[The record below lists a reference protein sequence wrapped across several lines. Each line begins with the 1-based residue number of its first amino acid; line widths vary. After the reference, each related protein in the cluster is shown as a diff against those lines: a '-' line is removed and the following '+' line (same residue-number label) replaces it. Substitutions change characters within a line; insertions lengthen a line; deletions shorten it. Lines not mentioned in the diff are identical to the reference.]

1 MRSWVTPL
9 PVSALISERWLR
21 LRGAAHSSDR
31 MAADIDVNWSGVAT
45 DQSLACFSFVEIK
58 LINLTVF
65 SSAFFSC
72 TYITHCHRTLVH
84 SSFWTPLRSLTGL
97 CLRDCT
103 WLYLSYSY
111 TTINLIKLIKLIYTY
126 KKQNP
131 ELYHCRWCNCWFYKF
146 SSVVWQKICNVKW

>member
-1 MRSWVTPL
+1 M
-9 PVSALISERWLR
+9 SALISESWLR

-31 MAADIDVNWSGVAT
+31 MAADIDVNWSGVART
-45 DQSLACFSFVEIK
+45 NHLRFFSLFEIK

-84 SSFWTPLRSLTGL
+84 SVLNSSKIAYWAMSER
-97 CLRDCT
+97 
-103 WLYLSYSY
+103 LYVMVLKLL
-111 TTINLIKLIKLIYTY
+111 IHNNNLIKLIKLIYTY

-131 ELYHCRWCNCWFYKF
+131 EL
-146 SSVVWQKICNVKW
+146 